1 LNIFGGFSSTRVSF
15 IVVLDVFVVFDEVF
29 EEFPVVVE
37 FSDLVIFKVTASISL
52 FWYLMNV

>member
-52 FWYLMNV
+52 F

>member
-1 LNIFGGFSSTRVSF
+1 MNIFGGFSSTRVSF